1 MTDESRDELLQRFIA
16 GPERVRQALGDA
28 VGDAILQSGP
38 EGWSVRDVLV
48 HLSDAEV
55 LRAVRFRM
63 ILSDDPTPFPVFDQE
78 VWRDRLG
85 YEGRDPR
92 LALAIYEATIV
103 ASHELIAALGGT
115 ALDRTGNH
123 PEEGPITVRELLTRG
138 ANHAEDHAAQ
148 VREMLR

>member
-1 MTDESRDELLQRFIA
+1 MTEEPRDELLQRFIA

-28 VGDAILQSGP
+28 VGDAVLQPGI
-38 EGWSVRDVLV
+38 EGWSVRDILV
-48 HLSDAEV
+48 HLSDAEL
-55 LRAVRFRM
+55 LRGIRFRLM
-63 ILSDDPTPFPVFDQE
+63 LSGDPVPLPIFDQE
-78 VWRDRLG
+78 VWRERLG

-103 ASHELIAALGGT
+103 SSHELVAALGGG
-115 ALDRTGNH
+115 ALDRTGTH

-148 VREMLR
+148 IRGLLA